1 MTTADW
7 RQSLQQL
14 ADLASVDTGYWDVK
28 GTYQNASPEALV
40 SILRALGIGI
50 DSPEG
55 AHDALRAHHAATWR
69 RPLDPCA
76 ACFGGQPAQLRLRM
90 PASAGAR
97 PVRVTIRL
105 DSGDEIAHEIGL
117 HDMPVVRTAAVDGEP
132 WLERRLDL
140 PAGLPPGYH
149 DVRVD
154 AGDVDGQLR
163 LLSAPPAAA
172 GPPGALRE
180 WGLFAPVYSLRT
192 ADQLGVGDLGDLRQ
206 LARFVAAQRGA
217 YVGTLPL
224 LACFY
229 DTPFQASPYSPVS
242 RLFWNELYADLR
254 PAGLGRLGL
263 SALDSAGGD
272 AVLRS
277 ETGLEAALLGAEPL
291 VDYRRAAALK
301 RRLLERLS
309 DAAWADDA
317 ARAQVEAFR
326 AARPRVDD
334 YARFRATTE
343 AMGRAWGD
351 WPEAQRDGAISD
363 GDFDERNR
371 RYHVFAQWLLN
382 RQLSEFKE
390 EQGTAGLYLDLPVGV
405 DGAGYDLWRE
415 RGSFASEISVGAPP
429 DPLFWG
435 GQNWALPPLHP
446 IAQRE
451 NGYRYFIDCVRAH
464 MEHADMLRVDHVMGL
479 HRLFWI
485 PPRGSA
491 ADGVYVRYPADE
503 LYAILL
509 IESQRQRCAVAGEDL
524 GTVPDGVRP
533 MMAERGLHSLFV
545 AQFAWGF
552 QDGRPALRS
561 PGPGQVASLDTH
573 DTPTFASFVEQ
584 HGLSGEAD
592 SLMREWTEQLAA
604 GPADVFFVTLED
616 LWLEREPQNVPG
628 TGDDEHPN
636 WRRRMRFELDKIR
649 EDLSVRD
656 VLRAVAERRKGP
668 V

>member
-55 AHDALRAHHAATWR
+55 AGDALRAHHAATWR

-76 ACFGGQPAQLRLRM
+76 ACFGGQAAQLRLRM

-117 HDMPVVRTAAVDGEP
+117 HDMPVIRSADVDGGE

-192 ADQLGVGDLGDLRQ
+192 ASQLGVGDLGDLRQ
-206 LARFVAAQRGA
+206 LARFVAAERGA
-217 YVGTLPL
+217 FVGTLPL

-291 VDYRRAAALK
+291 VNYRRAAALK

-326 AARPRVDD
+326 TARPRVDD

-464 MEHADMLRVDHVMGL
+464 MEHADMLRVDHVMGM

-584 HGLSGEAD
+584 HGLEGEAD

-604 GPADVFFVTLED
+604 GPADVVFVTLED

-636 WRRRMRFELDKIR
+636 WRRRMRFDLDKIR